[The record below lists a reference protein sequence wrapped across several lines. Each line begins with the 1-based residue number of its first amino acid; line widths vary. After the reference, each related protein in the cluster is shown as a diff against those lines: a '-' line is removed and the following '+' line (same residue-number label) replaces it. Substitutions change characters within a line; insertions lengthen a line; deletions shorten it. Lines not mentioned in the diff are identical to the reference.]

1 MKRIRPT
8 EHQGKPR
15 RSMLIVATAQR
26 FGGTGLGLA
35 ITRNR
40 RALLTSPLDKSDR
53 EYLKRSLL
61 LLRSGNASEL
71 HHLTPADDFGID
83 ETLLSI
89 RPRAIN
95 RNRAELNHLLPN
107 LG

>member
-40 RALLTSPLDKSDR
+40 RALLTSPLDRSR
-53 EYLKRSLL
+53 TSQRSLL